1 MMRTAGTTTTSPPSS
16 SASSSSR
23 YSISS
28 SCSRRTKTTTRS
40 LSWSSSDSRRR
51 LYHHHQRVIIASSS
65 SHRRRRRPGAQNARV
80 VCETE
85 RSDDENERGRSAQ
98 QQQQQQQMYPEN
110 SSSSSIQEQQRRYQ
124 SRGEGGG
131 VGGGGAGESFVQAIG
146 KKCTNKSEDEL
157 SSTTRVRMLATP
169 SSRAPT
175 NALNNN
181 NNNKSWQYL
190 TCTGE
195 TMDDDDENE
204 HECPWESSEED
215 DDEESE
221 KYEKNEDV
229 DEDAKNIFD
238 AYVEDDEKNSRSSSG
253 GSGGGAEKMSSAETA
268 SKFLKRLKRLAEKR
282 KLDELLQFLDENAA
296 FVATLKSNKKLC
308 RAIASASVAAAAKCR
323 DFTFATMLLKAAE
336 GPFACG
342 VSSAAYSSIIIEAGR
357 VHDLDLA
364 LTVFEWWKKGRGPI
378 SAQFG
383 ASANKNGKMFVANSF
398 LWSVD
403 DVPKGVNRHDRVGV
417 KWHPRRTAP
426 SRMLFSLLDA
436 CAECGDVR
444 RAIDMKSEILSW
456 EGRLKHPDDFERAWC
471 SLLKAH
477 SRSSEPLKALS
488 AFEEMLKTNETE
500 TKNSLL
506 AHNILMSA
514 CVKGGRPDW
523 ARDML
528 DKAKENGLKPDS
540 ISYATCA
547 AGETQAARG
556 ILGSDYACDVETL
569 KRLFREYTEIPRRNK
584 IAYGAFVSAFLR
596 RGETNHAIEVLEH
609 ARNDGPSS
617 SRKKKTSK
625 TGARD
630 SSFAVSPNSY
640 FLVMRHAAN
649 EGDVDGVRKLS
660 EMLREHPKDTALLR
674 SEAALYESEAFA
686 AANDVEG
693 ARDAI
698 FRAQNVGETEA
709 AKVLREA
716 SEKVLVALFVENEMD
731 EKDVSPKNV
740 PKARNVARALS
751 LLDGAWSYDEFDQ
764 ETGKGQFPKPPPKEG
779 YEKAVEFGNV
789 SPLAFKAGLNP
800 NDSIEEARDSDALRV
815 YSCEELVEMS
825 MLARRMDSGRLVLE
839 QADENAKCEKDVLVL
854 DGFGEPIGVLERNSK
869 ERGEDVE
876 EFASAETLMN
886 SSLLVSATLKT
897 STIGEVALACFE
909 NTNEVPVAIVDEK
922 TKVLI
927 GAIFREDLF
936 EKTKSTNCNAPTT
949 NREEEDAKAEVGE
962 NNNKKSDP
970 R

>member
-1 MMRTAGTTTTSPPSS
+1 MTST
-16 SASSSSR
+16 SR
-23 YSISS
+23 A
-28 SCSRRTKTTTRS
+28 SCSR
-40 LSWSSSDSRRR
+40 D
-51 LYHHHQRVIIASSS
+51 HH
-65 SHRRRRRPGAQNARV
+65 HRRRREGGRRRRPSSGSNDGETTLRRRASVVAAASSRGAAFSAFSCSVRGLTKRRV
-80 VCETE
+80 IP
-85 RSDDENERGRSAQ
+85 A
-98 QQQQQQQMYPEN
+98 
-110 SSSSSIQEQQRRYQ
+110 SSSTRRRRAIGVECNDNKNKGRTENDEKSTSARFVRDKTPPPPQQRRRYRSKQ
-124 SRGEGGG
+124 REGG
-131 VGGGGAGESFVQAIG
+131 VGAGESFVRAIG
-146 KKCTNKSEDEL
+146 KKCDAKEKREEDER
-157 SSTTRVRMLATP
+157 S
-169 SSRAPT
+169 T
-175 NALNNN
+175 NARNDEKENS
-181 NNNKSWQYL
+181 KSWQYL

-195 TMDDDDENE
+195 TMDEDDEN
-204 HECPWESSEED
+204 ECPWESGED
-215 DDEESE
+215 DENE
-221 KYEKNEDV
+221 KYEKNVDV

-238 AYVEDDEKNSRSSSG
+238 AYKDDSNSTENMNSR
-253 GSGGGAEKMSSAETA
+253 EIA

-282 KLDELLQFLDENAA
+282 KLDELLQFLDDNAG
-296 FVATLKSNKKLC
+296 FVATLKDDKKLC

-323 DFTFATMLLKAAE
+323 NFAFAMMLLKAAE

-357 VHDLDLA
+357 VNDLDLA

-383 ASANKNGKMFVANSF
+383 ASANKNGKMFVPNSF
-398 LWSVD
+398 LWNLD
-403 DVPKGVNRHDRVGV
+403 DVPKGVDRHDRVGV

-444 RAIDMKSEILSW
+444 RAIHTKTEILSW
-456 EGRLKHPDDFERAWC
+456 EGRVKRPDDFERAWC
-471 SLLKAH
+471 SVLKAH

-488 AFEEMLKTNETE
+488 AFEKMLKTNETE
-500 TKNSLL
+500 TKKSLL

-528 DKAKENGLKPDS
+528 EKAKENGLKPDS

-569 KRLFREYTEIPRRNK
+569 KRLFCEYTEISRRNK

-596 RGETNHAIEVLEH
+596 RGETNYAIEVLEH
-609 ARNDGPSS
+609 AQNDGPSS
-617 SRKKKTSK
+617 SRKKKSSK
-625 TGARD
+625 GGH

-649 EGDVDGVRKLS
+649 EGDVDGVRRLS
-660 EMLREHPKDTALLR
+660 KMLRKHPKDTALLR
-674 SEAALYESEAFA
+674 AEAALYESEAFA

-698 FRAQNVGETEA
+698 FRAQNAGETEA

-731 EKDVSPKNV
+731 ENDVSPKNV

-764 ETGKGQFPKPPPKEG
+764 ETGKGEFPKPPPKEG
-779 YEKAVEFGNV
+779 YEKAIEFGNV
-789 SPLAFKAGLNP
+789 SPLAFKTGLNP
-800 NDSIEEARDSDALRV
+800 NDSIEEARDSDALRI

-825 MLARRMDSGRLVLE
+825 MLARRMDSGRVVLE
-839 QADENAKCEKDVLVL
+839 RANENTKCEKDVIVL
-854 DGFGEPIGVLERNSK
+854 DGFGEPMGVLERTRNQ
-869 ERGEDVE
+869 EDD

-886 SSLLVSATLKT
+886 SSLLVTASLKT
-897 STIGEVALACFE
+897 STIGDVALACFE
-909 NTNEVPVAIVDEK
+909 NSNDVPIAIVDESSK
-922 TKVLI
+922 ALI
-927 GAIFREDLF
+927 GAIFHEDLF
-936 EKTKSTNCNAPTT
+936 EKMKNSTIKKTSK
-949 NREEEDAKAEVGE
+949 EEEGDDVFDN
-962 NNNKKSDP
+962 NNNKMSDP